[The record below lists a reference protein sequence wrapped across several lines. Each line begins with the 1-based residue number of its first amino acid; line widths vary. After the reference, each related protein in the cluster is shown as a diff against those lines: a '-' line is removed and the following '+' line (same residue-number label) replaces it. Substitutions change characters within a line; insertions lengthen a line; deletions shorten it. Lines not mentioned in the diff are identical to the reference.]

1 MEKRINEIDFLK
13 CVFILL
19 MITFHLVY
27 IGDKYPYIKQ
37 IVYTFHIP
45 GFFIISGYLMH
56 VNKALPAFLKTIIWL
71 IIPYM
76 IIESGYIIMASL
88 LPIREHIDNLTL
100 DTFINKLF
108 VKPIG
113 PYWYLHSLILF
124 SIVYYLFFIGFS
136 KKGGLV
142 SRIVLVSLTLGFM
155 SKYWG
160 IISISSIFYFL
171 IGVCIRQSNV
181 EFQSFFKAS
190 WLAIIGFIVLV
201 MFPDNLDRFTIGGV
215 LITYLVICSLLAV
228 YKILPYFISQF
239 FNYIGRH
246 TLLLLLFSPLFTVL
260 VKPLVNILNFDSSGL
275 LFLLIALAINI
286 VGCFS
291 IGAIIDYLGITP
303 FIFGKKKILE
313 CIK

>member
-1 MEKRINEIDFLK
+1 
-13 CVFILL
+13 
-19 MITFHLVY
+19 
-27 IGDKYPYIKQ
+27 
-37 IVYTFHIP
+37 
-45 GFFIISGYLMH
+45 
-56 VNKALPAFLKTIIWL
+56 
-71 IIPYM
+71 
-76 IIESGYIIMASL
+76 
-88 LPIREHIDNLTL
+88 
-100 DTFINKLF
+100 
-108 VKPIG
+108 
-113 PYWYLHSLILF
+113 
-124 SIVYYLFFIGFS
+124 
-136 KKGGLV
+136 
-142 SRIVLVSLTLGFM
+142 
-155 SKYWG
+155 
-160 IISISSIFYFL
+160 
-171 IGVCIRQSNV
+171 
-181 EFQSFFKAS
+181 
-190 WLAIIGFIVLV
+190 